1 MLKKMRM
8 TMKKASSGLITVFA
22 FFVCV
27 AMPAL
32 VMAQTN
38 FDTVDGAPPT
48 DQPTDVP
55 INGGMVFL
63 IVAAVALGAYRLYRI
78 SQLKR
83 TLVIA
88 Q

>member
-1 MLKKMRM
+1 
-8 TMKKASSGLITVFA
+8 MKKASNGLITVFA

-32 VMAQTN
+32 VMAQTE

-48 DQPTDVP
+48 DEPTDVP
-55 INGGMVFL
+55 INGGVTFL
-63 IVAAVALGAYRLYRI
+63 IVAAIALGAYRLYRI
-78 SQLKR
+78 SQLKKG
-83 TLVIA
+83 LVTA